1 MTTRTLAAIA
11 AALGTLGFAQITPT
25 PGPMMAMMGGAGQ
38 PTVMSSGGMAG
49 MQTMHAMTGPS

>member
-1 MTTRTLAAIA
+1 MRIERGRHGNGRGHGHGRHAIK
-11 AALGTLGFAQITPT
+11 
-25 PGPMMAMMGGAGQ
+25 MMAMMGGAGQ